1 MIEASGKLRFTAE
14 PQTCAT
20 PISPTTQKE
29 LGPEQRPGCKAAG
42 ICTFAGD
49 HDDTHTQAPTLPSH
63 HSHQIWGLMSWRTLL
78 E

>member
-20 PISPTTQKE
+20 PISPTTQKD
-29 LGPEQRPGCKAAG
+29 LGPEQRPGCRAAG
-42 ICTFAGD
+42 ICTSAGD
-49 HDDTHTQAPTLPSH
+49 QNDPSAHPRPSH
-63 HSHQIWGLMSWRTLL
+63 HSHQIWGLMSWRTLP